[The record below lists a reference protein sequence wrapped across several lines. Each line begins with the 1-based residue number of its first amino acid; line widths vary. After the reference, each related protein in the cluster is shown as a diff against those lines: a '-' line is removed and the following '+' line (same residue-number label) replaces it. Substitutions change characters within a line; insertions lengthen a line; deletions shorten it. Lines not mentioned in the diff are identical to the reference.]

1 MFLKYCLWGILA
13 LVGGYLMALLV
24 GAFLVNPH
32 KIYQNHDPV
41 YRGLLNS
48 ATWLGLKLTG
58 VRVHVSGTE
67 KLPKNQKLLFVGNHI
82 SNYDP
87 IVTWYAL
94 RPWNISYV
102 SKPENF
108 KIPLFG
114 RIIRKCC
121 FVPIDRENP
130 RNAMTAIHQAADIL
144 AQQQISIGVYPEG
157 TRSKTGELLPFH
169 DGVFKIGKKAGAA
182 IAVVS
187 VSGTNQIAR
196 NVLRRRTDVQVDV
209 LEVIPAE
216 AVKNGNTHLIGTA
229 VEQLLRNSKERREI
243 P

>member
-1 MFLKYCLWGILA
+1 MFFRYCLWALLA
-13 LVGGYLMALLV
+13 VAGGYLAAILLGALLV
-24 GAFLVNPH
+24 NPRKTYH
-32 KIYQNHDPV
+32 RESPV
-41 YRGLLNS
+41 YRFLLNS

-58 VRVHVSGTE
+58 VRVHVTGME

-94 RPWNISYV
+94 RKWNIAYI

-121 FVPIDRENP
+121 FLPIDRENP
-130 RNAMTAIHQAADIL
+130 RSAIATIHQAAEIL
-144 AQQQISIGVYPEG
+144 AAGETSIGVYPEG
-157 TRSKTGELLPFH
+157 TRSRTGQLLPFH
-169 DGVFKIGKKAGAA
+169 DGVFKIAKKAGVP
-182 IAVVS
+182 IAVVA
-187 VSGTNQIAR
+187 VEGTDRIYR
-196 NVLRRRTDVQVDV
+196 NVLRRRTDVYLEV

-216 AVKNGNTHLIGTA
+216 TVKNANTHLLSAAT
-229 VEQLLRNSKERREI
+229 VQLLQKH
-243 P
+243 